1 MNEKLK
7 EKIRESLSSVL
18 PITMIVLVLSITL
31 VPMEISTLVLF
42 LTGAVLLIV
51 GMGFFQLGA
60 EMAMTPLGQGV
71 GGKLVKFK
79 SVWTMALVCF
89 LMGAIITISEPDLQV
104 LANQVAAIP
113 NMVLIWT
120 VAAGVGIFT
129 VIALLRIL
137 FKVRLSLLL
146 AGLYIF
152 MFILSFFSPSEFIA
166 VAFDAGGVTTGP
178 MTVPFI
184 MALGVGLSAARSD
197 KEGGND
203 SFGLIALCSVGPILM
218 VMLLGIFYHP
228 TEAVYTPVQIPE
240 LVTTQDVVKEFGKS
254 VPDYAM
260 EVLRSILPVVC
271 VFLIFQFFA
280 RSYRKRQ
287 VQRMAVGFGYTVIGL
302 IMFLTGVNIGFA
314 PVGSLLGE
322 GLAGS
327 VFKWALVPVGIVI
340 GYYIVKAEPAVRVLN
355 EQVEEIT
362 GGMVSYKM
370 MNASM
375 SLGVACAVA
384 LSMTRVL
391 TGISIYWIVI
401 PGYVLALILSRF
413 VPPVFVGIAFDSGGV
428 ASGPM
433 TSTFLLPLAMGACTA
448 VGGNVVTDAFGV
460 VALVALAPLIAIQVM
475 GFVYARRTKT
485 VYQPAAE
492 LAGDV
497 VVDFEDTIV
506 DFEDSIVD
514 FEGEEDTDL
523 NAVDTGIIKE
533 YDDRVVMAAA
543 DTDPESMD
551 GSMKDTVVD
560 LEEA

>member
-7 EKIRESLSSVL
+7 EKIRESLTSVL
-18 PITMIVLVLSITL
+18 PITMIVLVLSVTL
-31 VPMEISTLVLF
+31 VPMEVSTLALF
-42 LTGAVLLIV
+42 ITGAVLLIV

-71 GGKLVKFK
+71 GGRLVQCK
-79 SVWTMALVCF
+79 SAWTMALVCF

-104 LANQVAAIP
+104 LANQVSAIP

-120 VAAGVGIFT
+120 VAAGVGVFT
-129 VIALLRIL
+129 VVALLRIL

-152 MFILSFFSPSEFIA
+152 MLILSVFTPSEFIA

-197 KEGGND
+197 KEGSND

-218 VMLLGIFYHP
+218 VLLLGIFYHP
-228 TEAVYTPVQIPE
+228 TEAAYTAVKIPE
-240 LVTTQDVVKEFGKS
+240 LVTTQDVVKEFAVS
-254 VPDYAM
+254 APDYAL
-260 EVLRSILPVVC
+260 EVLKSILPVVG
-271 VFLIFQFFA
+271 VFAAFQMFS

-287 VQRMAVGFGYTVIGL
+287 VLRMAIGFGYTVIGL
-302 IMFLTGVNIGFA
+302 VMFLTGVNIGFA
-314 PVGSLLGE
+314 PVGSLLGG
-322 GLAGS
+322 GLAES
-327 VFKWALVPVGIVI
+327 QFKWFLVPVGIII
-340 GYYIVKAEPAVRVLN
+340 GYYIVKAEPAVQVLN

-375 SLGVACAVA
+375 SIGVACAVA

-391 TGISIYWIVI
+391 TGISIYWIII
-401 PGYVLALILSRF
+401 PGYALALILSRL
-413 VPPVFVGIAFDSGGV
+413 VPSVFVGIAFDSGGV

-448 VGGNVVTDAFGV
+448 VGGNVVTDAFGI

-475 GFVYARRTKT
+475 GLVYARRTKA
-485 VYQPAAE
+485 VHQPAGALLE
-492 LAGDV
+492 DTV
-497 VVDFEDTIV
+497 IDFEDEIV
-506 DFEDSIVD
+506 DFEDVTDDPDDEVINWENTVID
-514 FEGEEDTDL
+514 LEGEL
-523 NAVDTGIIKE
+523 
-533 YDDRVVMAAA
+533 
-543 DTDPESMD
+543 
-551 GSMKDTVVD
+551 
-560 LEEA
+560 L

>member
-7 EKIRESLSSVL
+7 EKIKESLSSVL
-18 PITMIVLVLSITL
+18 PITMIVLALSITL
-31 VPMEISTLVLF
+31 VPMEVSTLALF
-42 LTGAVLLIV
+42 LTGAILLIV

-79 SVWTMALVCF
+79 SVWLMAFVCF

-120 VAAGVGIFT
+120 VAAGVGVFT
-129 VIALLRIL
+129 VVALLRIL
-137 FKVRLSLLL
+137 FKIRLSLLL

-152 MFILSFFSPSEFIA
+152 MFILSFFSPREFIA

-184 MALGVGLSAARSD
+184 MAMGVGLSAARSD
-197 KEGGND
+197 KNGSND

-218 VMLLGIFYHP
+218 VLLLGIFYHP
-228 TEAVYTPVQIPE
+228 TEAVYTAVEIPL
-240 LVTTQDVVKEFGKS
+240 LVTTQDVAREFVKSAPG
-254 VPDYAM
+254 YAE
-260 EVLRSILPVVC
+260 EVLRSILPVIG
-271 VFLIFQFFA
+271 VFLIFQIFA

-322 GLAGS
+322 GIADS
-327 VFKWALVPVGIVI
+327 VFKWALVPIGIVI

-375 SLGVACAVA
+375 SIGVACAVA

-391 TGISIYWIVI
+391 TGISIYWIII
-401 PGYVLALILSRF
+401 PGYALALILSKL

-448 VGGNVVTDAFGV
+448 LGGNVVTDAFGI

-475 GFVYARRTKT
+475 GLVYERRTKA
-485 VYQPAAE
+485 VHKPAEAISK
-492 LAGDV
+492 DV

-506 DFEDSIVD
+506 DFDDAIVD
-514 FEGEEDTDL
+514 LDDTDADSDETITDSD
-523 NAVDTGIIKE
+523 NTIVDSE
-533 YDDRVVMAAA
+533 
-543 DTDPESMD
+543 
-551 GSMKDTVVD
+551 DTVVD
-560 LEEA
+560 LEEE